1 VQFVPVHLSNLNRIL
16 PKGEFLP
23 VPVISRV
30 IFGQALKLD
39 KNETKES
46 FLRKA
51 HDAVCALGEA

>member
-1 VQFVPVHLSNLNRIL
+1 
-16 PKGEFLP
+16 LP

-30 IFGQALKLD
+30 IFGAALKLD
-39 KNETKES
+39 KHETKES